1 MQSFKKGEWPWH
13 IRPGGGGSSRVKKTS
28 ATPMVL
34 GTSYTPVA
42 ENFTGTPV
50 PLSGRGITCPDG
62 TWIDVSV
69 SPVIVT
75 ANFNYAGTSTGYYS
89 SGSYQ
94 LELVLYR
101 DANPVMF
108 FPCGNGGLI
117 ANPIFYVYSREGAND
132 MANFTG
138 KAFYMSG
145 SANKVG
151 INMTVF
157 RCSVSVSL
165 KVLSAWVE

>member
-13 IRPGGGGSSRVKKTS
+13 IRPGGGGASRVKKTS
-28 ATPMVL
+28 GTPMVL

-42 ENFTGTPV
+42 ENFVGDPV
-50 PLSGRGITCPDG
+50 PLSGSGIPG
-62 TWIDVSV
+62 LNGVWINVAV

-75 ANFNYAGTSTGYYS
+75 ANFDYSGTSTGYIS

-94 LELVLYR
+94 LSLVLYQ

-117 ANPIFYVYSREGAND
+117 SNPLFYVHSAEGAND
-132 MANFTG
+132 MANFDG
-138 KAFYMSG
+138 AAFTMSG

-151 INMTVF
+151 IDMTVF

-165 KVLSAWVE
+165 KVLCAWTG